1 MSIQR
6 SPVVV
11 EVGIDYGK
19 VEIDDQI
26 LIAVG
31 RRILSNI
38 QVAIELL
45 ESVSSVDVIVMAQHG
60 QGEALAKSARADKQE
75 VFVSLHHFL
84 YKPCLV
90 DIITIVLADIHEV
103 HHAVRYALC
112 FYLCCLAFH
121 SRC

>member
-6 SPVVV
+6 SLVVA
-11 EVGIDYGK
+11 EVCIDHGK

-45 ESVSSVDVIVMAQHG
+45 ELICSVDVIVMAQHG
-60 QGEALAKSARADKQE
+60 QG
-75 VFVSLHHFL
+75 
-84 YKPCLV
+84 
-90 DIITIVLADIHEV
+90 
-103 HHAVRYALC
+103 
-112 FYLCCLAFH
+112 
-121 SRC
+121 